1 MKIIS
6 FFNHK
11 GGVSK
16 TTSVYHLGWMLTN
29 IGKKVLLVDT
39 DSQCNLTL
47 TVIGQDNY
55 EEFVTTNP
63 NNNIKSGLAAA
74 FESKPELIK
83 PTECVQVKDNKN
95 LFLLPGSFEI
105 TEYEVQ
111 LGVSFQLTHSFTTMK
126 NLPGAF
132 YYLIK
137 STAEKIGADIVLI
150 DLNPS
155 LSAINQD
162 LIISSDYFIL
172 PTSPDYFSEMAIRSI
187 ARVLP
192 NWEKWAKQARDLFQ
206 DATYPLPMNTP
217 KFLGYTVNDFTVH
230 NGKPAQAFKNIIERI
245 DATVR
250 DILIPNLS
258 QVDMLLPS
266 AAYRNYRL
274 VEIPNFHTFQARYQQ
289 YGVPVF
295 ELTDEMLGSKKK
307 DTLNNQRE
315 RKEKLNGLFSK
326 AATEILRLID
336 YAESD

>member
-16 TTSVYHLGWMLTN
+16 TTSVYHLGWMLTQK
-29 IGKKVLLVDT
+29 GKKVLLVDT

-55 EEFVTTNP
+55 EEFATKQP
-63 NNNIKSGLAAA
+63 HNNIKSGLSAA

-83 PTECVQVKDNKN
+83 AVDCVQVKNNKN

-132 YYLIK
+132 YYLIRR
-137 STAEKIGADIVLI
+137 TAEKMGVDIVLI

-162 LIISSDYFIL
+162 LIISSDYFIV
-172 PTSPDYFSEMAIRSI
+172 PTSPDYFSEMAIKSI
-187 ARVLP
+187 ARILP
-192 NWEKWAKQARDLFQ
+192 NWEKWAKNARELFQ

-217 KFLGYTVNDFTVH
+217 KFLGYTVNDFTIYDQEPT
-230 NGKPAQAFKNIIERI
+230 KAFQEIIEKI
-245 DATVR
+245 DQTVKK
-250 DILIPNLS
+250 ILIPSLDKS
-258 QVDMLLPS
+258 GMLLNAES
-266 AAYRNYRL
+266 YNNNYCL
-274 VEIPNFHTFQARYQQ
+274 AEVSNFHSLQAHYQKQ
-289 YGVPVF
+289 GLPVF
-295 ELTDEMLGSKKK
+295 ELTGQMLGLKGAALTSQQERQ
-307 DTLNNQRE
+307 NNFE
-315 RKEKLNGLFSK
+315 TIFSK
-326 AATEILRLID
+326 FSDQVIGLMN
-336 YAESD
+336 YAESH

>member
-16 TTSVYHLGWMLTN
+16 TTSAYHLGWMLTN
-29 IGKKVLLVDT
+29 KGKRVLLVDT

-55 EEFVTTNP
+55 EEFVTHHP
-63 NNNIKSGLAAA
+63 QNNIKSGLSVA
-74 FESKPELIK
+74 FEAKPELIK
-83 PTECVQVKDNKN
+83 PVECVQVKDNKN

-105 TEYEVQ
+105 TEYEVS
-111 LGVSFQLTHSFTTMK
+111 LGVSFQLTHAFTTMK

-137 STAEKIGADIVLI
+137 KTSEQVGADIVLL

-162 LIISSDYFIL
+162 LIISSDFFIL
-172 PTSPDYFSEMAIRSI
+172 PTSPDYFSEMAIKSI
-187 ARVLP
+187 ARILP
-192 NWEKWAKQARDLFQ
+192 MWEKWAKQARPLFE

-217 KFLGYTVNDFTVH
+217 KFLGYTFNDFTIH
-230 NGKPAQAFKNIIERI
+230 KGKAANAFQRIMEEIEK
-245 DATVR
+245 TVK
-250 DILIPNLS
+250 DILIPSLDRVN
-258 QVDMLLPS
+258 MALPS
-266 AAYRNYRL
+266 DAYRKYCL
-274 VEIPNFHTFQARYQQ
+274 AEIPNFHTFQARYQE

-295 ELTDEMLGSKKK
+295 ELTEEMIGSKK
-307 DTLNNQRE
+307 DTLENQKVR
-315 RKEKLNGLFSK
+315 REKLKCLFSD
-326 AATEILRLID
+326 AAEEILRLMD
-336 YAESD
+336 YAESY

>member
-29 IGKKVLLVDT
+29 KGKRVLLVDT

-55 EEFVTTNP
+55 EEFVTNYP
-63 NNNIKSGLAAA
+63 HNNIKSGLSAA

-83 PTECVQVKDNKN
+83 PVECVQVKDNKN

-111 LGVSFQLTHSFTTMK
+111 LGVSFQLTNAFSTLK
-126 NLPGAF
+126 NLPGSF
-132 YYLIK
+132 YYLMRK
-137 STAEKIGADIVLI
+137 TAEEMGIDIVLI

-172 PTSPDYFSEMAIRSI
+172 PTSPDYFSEMAIKSI

-192 NWEKWAKQARDLFQ
+192 NWEKWAKQSRELFE
-206 DATYPLPMNTP
+206 DATYPLPINTP
-217 KFLGYTVNDFTVH
+217 KFLGYTVNDFTIH
-230 NGKPAQAFKNIIERI
+230 KGKPARAFKNVIEKI
-245 DATVR
+245 DKSVKEV
-250 DILIPNLS
+250 LIPSLDKVN
-258 QVDMLLPS
+258 MLLPTD
-266 AAYRNYRL
+266 AYKKYCL
-274 VEIPNFHTFQARYQQ
+274 AEIPNFHTFQARSQE

-295 ELTDEMLGSKKK
+295 ELTDEMIGSKNE
-307 DTLNNQRE
+307 TLENQKQR
-315 RKEKLNGLFSK
+315 REKLNTLFSD
-326 AATEILRLID
+326 ATDEVLRLMD
-336 YAESD
+336 YAESH